1 MVYIISMCKIN
12 EHGLFQN
19 IAQLHIFWKKKVY
32 VLSNDPIFMKLCA
45 LERGD
50 LGASNDGTA
59 IFFGPSEVTITSF
72 EVKKLLFF

>member
-1 MVYIISMCKIN
+1 MNMVIL
-12 EHGLFQN
+12 EHSSTTYFLE
-19 IAQLHIFWKKKVY
+19 KKVY
-32 VLSNDPIFMKLCA
+32 FLSNDPIFMKLCA

-72 EVKKLLFF
+72 EVKKLFFFENFKKKFQKF